1 MFPRLLHI
9 GNFSLPTYGFMAAM
23 GLICGLLLIVTLGRN
38 RGLDP
43 DKLWNLGIVAILSGV
58 AGAKILMLLV
68 DFGYY
73 SQHPREIFALS
84 TLQAGGVWS
93 GGLVLAIVMCVW
105 YLLRN
110 HMPVLASCDVFA
122 PGLALGHAFGRLG
135 CFAAGCC
142 WGRETHVPWAVTFTN
157 PLAAEIVGTPLG
169 VPLHPTQ
176 LYEFVL
182 EIANCLFLVWLLR
195 RKKFEGQIIGAYLI
209 IYGIGRFFIEAF
221 RGDPGRGQML
231 GFMTDTQGIALLLV
245 IGGGLLWMLRLP
257 LRTPGKLSRL
267 RA

>member
-93 GGLVLAIVMCVW
+93 GGL
-105 YLLRN
+105 
-110 HMPVLASCDVFA
+110 VLASCDVFA

-245 IGGGLLWMLRLP
+245 IGGGLLWMLRVP
-257 LRTPGKLSRL
+257 LRAPGKLNGL
-267 RA
+267 QA